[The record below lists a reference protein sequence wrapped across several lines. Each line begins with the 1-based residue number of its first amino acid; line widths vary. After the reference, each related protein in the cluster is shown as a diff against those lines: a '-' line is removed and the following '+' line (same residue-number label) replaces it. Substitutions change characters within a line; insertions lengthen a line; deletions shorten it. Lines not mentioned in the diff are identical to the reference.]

1 MHPTTQATYQL
12 VSIFGGNYV
21 PEQHSDA
28 TQRWLSSLDERR
40 LHAVEFSGLLRAL
53 RSTLFLGRPA

>member
-28 TQRWLSSLDERR
+28 TQRWLPSLDERP
-40 LHAVEFSGLLRAL
+40 HAVEFNKLLKAL
-53 RSTLFLGRPA
+53 RSTLSLGRPA